1 MTNNYKI
8 IINHEELK
16 RFIDWLPELK
26 ANETFYVCLFAR
38 SKYTKEMN
46 IQSGQTQLKR
56 FTSNKKHLISKIKQL
71 ECELGSYTHKGESI
85 PQEALAL
92 YINPNPRDLEKATKN
107 VLIKFAHLITKP
119 YTGYNPHTEVMS
131 EIQTAHSRK
140 PFMDFDFDGV
150 EVDGVLQRIKDE
162 DIINEGSLTVLKTRG
177 GFHLLVRVQTIVDK
191 HTKTWYQKIAN
202 LPGVDMK
209 GDGLMPVPGC
219 YQGGFSPKLITD
231 LVTNPIP
238 LT

>member
-1 MTNNYKI
+1 MENKNYKI
-8 IINHEELK
+8 ITNHKELE
-16 RFIDWLPELK
+16 RFIDWLPELQPK
-26 ANETFYVCLFAR
+26 ETLYICLFAR

-56 FTSNKKHLISKIKQL
+56 FTSNKEHLVSKIKQL
-71 ECELGSYTHKGESI
+71 ECELGSYTHKGNPI

-92 YINPNPRDLEKATKN
+92 YINPNPRDLEKATRN
-107 VLIKFAHLITKP
+107 SLVKFAHLITKP

-140 PFMDFDFDGV
+140 IWMDFDFDGV
-150 EVDGVLQRIKDE
+150 EVDEVLQKIKDE
-162 DIINEGSLTVLKTRG
+162 DIINLGCLSVLKTKG
-177 GFHLLVRVQTIVDK
+177 GFHLLVRNQIIIDK

-219 YQGGFSPKLITD
+219 YQGGFSPYLITEF
-231 LVTNPIP
+231 L
-238 LT
+238 